1 MERTIKRIPF
11 AGYGVKQL
19 KEGAYFSA
27 VLPAIRECGV
37 IIFDLNGKEKPEK
50 IPFDKSLSCGNVY
63 SCLITGLSLKGKGYR
78 FFCDE
83 KDFVDDYAVSVAG
96 NELFGKGADISKL
109 MGITEASKD
118 PKGFDS
124 DRPLKHTY
132 ENTILYLAHLRGF
145 TMGNPGSSKDKG
157 TFRAFE
163 KEIPYLKDLG
173 ITAVLLM
180 PVYEFVEKEL
190 KSVSEPE
197 TKASLNGFR
206 EDENSKK
213 VNFWGFCKAFPFAVK
228 RSYAD
233 SSEPGFEL
241 KKFVKKL
248 HDNDI
253 ECLFTVFS
261 DIFKDTGSILDCL
274 RYYVYE
280 YHADGFRIVGNSRFN
295 EEICKDPFLY
305 DSKLIFE
312 GDPSFVPFD
321 ETKTFRNIAII
332 GDSFERQGRRFLK
345 SDEDAVS
352 YLSYAVRENSRIYS
366 PIRNITD
373 FSGFTLYDV
382 FSYNRKH
389 NEANNEENLDGTDY
403 NYSWNCGF
411 EGETGKRHVNALR
424 LKQCKNAML
433 LMLLSQGTPMLVA
446 GDEVLNTAY
455 GNNNP
460 YCQDNETGWVLR
472 GKTKASREFKAF
484 VSNLI
489 AFRKRHSILHQP
501 NELKLFDYRSCKMPD
516 VSFHGEEA
524 WKIDQTPASRE
535 FAVLYSGE
543 YARQY
548 TKETEDSVYIIYNM
562 YWEKRAFVLP
572 VQGPKVKW
580 SLLYS
585 SDGSTD
591 NSFDEQKATPL
602 TGGEYLASERSISI
616 LLLKSENIDKSKK

>member
-1 MERTIKRIPF
+1 MERIIKRVPF

-27 VLPAIRECGV
+27 VLPALHECGV
-37 IIFDLNGKEKPEK
+37 IIFDLKGSEKPEK

-83 KDFVDDYAVSVAG
+83 KNFADDYATQIAG
-96 NELFGKGADISKL
+96 NEVFGKGADVTKL
-109 MGITEASKD
+109 IGLAGTSRN
-118 PKGFDS
+118 PKGFEA
-124 DRPLKHTY
+124 DRPLKHAY
-132 ENTILYLAHLRGF
+132 EDSVIYLSHLRGL
-145 TMGNPGSSKDKG
+145 TMGNLSTSKDKG
-157 TFRAFE
+157 TFFAFE
-163 KEIPYLKDLG
+163 KEIPYLKSLG

-180 PVYEFVEKEL
+180 PVYEFLEKEL
-190 KSVSEPE
+190 KSADSPE
-197 TKASLNGFR
+197 TKTSISEFR

-213 VNFWGFCKAFPFAVK
+213 VNYWGFCKAFPFAVK
-228 RSYAD
+228 RSFAVSD
-233 SSEPGFEL
+233 DPAFEL
-241 KKFVKKL
+241 KRLIKKL

-253 ECLFTVFS
+253 ECLFTVFA
-261 DIFKDTGSILDCL
+261 DIFKDAENILDCL

-280 YHADGFRIVGNSRFN
+280 FHADGFRIVGDSKYNL
-295 EEICKDPFLY
+295 EIAKDPFLC
-305 DSKLIFE
+305 DTKLIFE
-312 GDPSFVPFD
+312 GEASFVPFD
-321 ETKTFRNIAII
+321 ELKMFKNIAII
-332 GDSFERQGRRFLK
+332 GETFERQGRRFLK
-345 SDEDAVS
+345 SDEDTVS
-352 YLSYAVRENSRIYS
+352 YLSYAVRENSRMYS

-373 FSGFTLYDV
+373 FSGFTLYDL
-382 FSYNRKH
+382 FSYNRKR
-389 NEANNEENLDGTDY
+389 NEQNNEENLDGTDY

-411 EGETGKRHVNALR
+411 EGETNKRNVKALR

-446 GDEVLNTAY
+446 GDEVLNTAG

-460 YCQDNETGWVLR
+460 YCQDNEIGWVTR
-472 GKTKASREFKAF
+472 SKAKANREFKDF
-484 VSNLI
+484 VANLI

-548 TKETEDSVYIIYNM
+548 TKDTEDSVYVIYNM
-562 YWEKRAFVLP
+562 YWEKKSFVLP

-591 NSFDEQKATPL
+591 DSFDESKATPL
-602 TGGEYLASERSISI
+602 KGGEYVASERSISI
-616 LLLKSENIDKSKK
+616 LLLKSENIDKKKK